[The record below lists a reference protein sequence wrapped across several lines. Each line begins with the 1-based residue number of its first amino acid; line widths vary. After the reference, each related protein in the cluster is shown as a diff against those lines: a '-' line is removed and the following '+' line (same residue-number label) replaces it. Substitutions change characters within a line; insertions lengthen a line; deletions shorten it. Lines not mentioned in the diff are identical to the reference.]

1 MDVVI
6 SAGTT
11 PGKTDPL
18 LEYAGV
24 ERKALIS
31 IAGQPMIKWV
41 TDAFVGSAH
50 IERLILVGLDQSSGL
65 DFGPKPVIYV
75 PAQGRL
81 IQNYIAGVERVLQDT
96 HDRQHILIAA
106 CDIPLITPAIVDDHI
121 EAMLQ
126 TDHDV
131 YYAIVARAT
140 MLSKFPTSGRSY
152 THLWDGV
159 FCGGNINMISSA
171 VMESDTRQLWNDL
184 LERRKNVF
192 QQAALAGYGTLFR
205 LVTRTLTIAA
215 AEKRAEEILGVRCK
229 ALPTPHAEIGMDVD
243 KPFQLD
249 LARQVLENLA
259 TG

>member
-6 SAGTT
+6 GAGTT

-41 TDAFVGSAH
+41 TDALAGSPH
-50 IERLILVGLDQSSGL
+50 VDRLIIVGLDESSGI
-65 DFGPKPVIYV
+65 DVGPKPVIYL
-75 PAQGRL
+75 PQRGRL
-81 IQNYIAGVERVLQDT
+81 IENYIAGVERALQDT
-96 HDRQHILIAA
+96 HDRQHILIAG
-106 CDIPLITPAIVDDHI
+106 CDIPLITTAIVDDHV
-121 EAMLQ
+121 EAMLK
-126 TDHDV
+126 TDYDV
-131 YYAIVARAT
+131 YYSIVGRAT
-140 MLSKFPTSGRSY
+140 MLAKFPTSGRSY
-152 THLWDGV
+152 THLRDGV
-159 FCGGNINMISSA
+159 FCSGALHMISSA
-171 VMESDTRQLWNDL
+171 VMDSNTRQLWNDL

-205 LVTRTLTIAA
+205 LITRTLTIAA

-229 ALPTPHAEIGMDVD
+229 AIVSRHAEIGMDVD

-249 LARQVLENLA
+249 IARQELEQRA
-259 TG
+259 RS